1 MNNEVGMLNLRPK
14 IVLNLNK
21 KKKII
26 DNNKSLRKKKWKIYL
41 NIHVQIQN
49 ICTQIFMEY
58 DELI

>member
-26 DNNKSLRKKKWKIYL
+26 DNNKSLRKK
-41 NIHVQIQN
+41 
-49 ICTQIFMEY
+49 IFK
-58 DELI
+58 